1 MPLLQETLEVGR
13 PLDEVFAFV
22 GDFANTKDWDPGV
35 ASSRKVTDGPVGV
48 GTRYAVDVLFG
59 SRTLPMT
66 YEITA
71 WDPPNR
77 VVLRG
82 QGSTVT
88 AVDDIRFEA
97 TERGTRVRYSA
108 DLRLKGLLKLAEPF
122 MRGRFDRTAKDAIAG
137 MRRALEGGP
146 PS

>member
-1 MPLLQETLEVGR
+1 MALLQETLEVAR

-22 GDFANTKDWDPGV
+22 GDFATTKDWDPGV
-35 ASSRKVTDGPVGV
+35 SDSRKVTDGPVGV
-48 GTRYAVDVLFG
+48 GTRYAVDVVFG
-59 SRTLPMT
+59 ARTLPMT
-66 YEITA
+66 YEVTT

-82 QGSTVT
+82 EGSTVT

-108 DLRLKGLLKLAEPF
+108 DLRLKGLLRLAEPF
-122 MRGRFDRTAKDAIAG
+122 MKGRFEKTGKDAIAG
-137 MRRALEGGP
+137 MRRSLEG
-146 PS
+146 

>member
-1 MPLLQETLEVGR
+1 MALLQETLEVAR

-35 ASSRKVTDGPVGV
+35 SDSQKVTDGPVGV
-48 GTRYAVDVLFG
+48 GTRYAVDVVFG

-66 YEITA
+66 YEVTT

-82 QGSTVT
+82 EGSTVT

-97 TERGTRVRYSA
+97 IERGTRVRYSA

-122 MRGRFDRTAKDAIAG
+122 MKGRFDKTGKNAIAG
-137 MRRALEGGP
+137 MRRSLEGRNP
-146 PS
+146 

>member
-1 MPLLQETLEVGR
+1 MALLQETLEVAR

-35 ASSRKVTDGPVGV
+35 SDSRKVTEGPVGV
-48 GTRYAVDVLFG
+48 GTRYAVDVLFNG
-59 SRTLPMT
+59 RTLPMT
-66 YEITA
+66 YEVTT

-82 QGSTVT
+82 EGSTVT

-122 MRGRFDRTAKDAIAG
+122 MKGRFEKTGKDAIAG
-137 MRRALEGGP
+137 MRRSLEG
-146 PS
+146 